1 MNLEQVSEATAED
14 LTIASKT
21 LDAEGAQAIVDR
33 AGDILLDEVLTGE
46 TKEGTAVP
54 ADDLRYMAGM
64 DDVLASQ
71 LAANGIVTMDDLAEL
86 SIDELLD
93 IDESIDEKRAGDLI
107 VTARKPWFEEEEVS
121 NA

>member
-1 MNLEQVSEATAED
+1 
-14 LTIASKT
+14 
-21 LDAEGAQAIVDR
+21 
-33 AGDILLDEVLTGE
+33 
-46 TKEGTAVP
+46 
-54 ADDLRYMAGM
+54 MAGM

-71 LAANGIVTMDDLAEL
+71 LAANGIITMDDLAEL

-107 VTARKPWFEEEEVS
+107 VTARKPWFEEDEVS